1 MNISLLVR
9 SRVLIALGLGLSTL
23 AIAGCKQTEDAL
35 EETEDALSTDI
46 TGQVLDNRGEPV
58 EGVSVRLYG
67 LLENTDFVEGGD
79 VESASA
85 YINRDAV
92 LASSNTVT
100 TGETAGDGRFELR
113 AIPNAFLAAVVK
125 DGCSPAFA
133 GFDEATGV
141 LNVNTLL
148 TPNFNDGLNF
158 VIPDFVVACAT
169 PPVVNDEGNGPD
181 APPYE
186 PPPATVTCDPTSC
199 EAAGGTC
206 TADTCVSTCVAES
219 CQAAGGTCVA
229 GACATPACDAAACA
243 AEGGTCNADAS
254 SCTLPACTTDEECA
268 AGQAGAYCENPGDVA
283 LAACRPPLPAEII
296 PPVVAEG
303 WTGYRVTG
311 VDDTLIADG
320 SLENQTVPTAALPAD
335 GIVRIYGNYGGPA
348 TKVYVQ
354 VQSGGRSCA
363 NSPPRTDFIA
373 VDVVAGQ
380 LATDKG
386 GFLELA
392 LLGGYQR
399 IQLSTSDTLGLGERS
414 FVIELREP
422 CAPPAHAFTAI
433 LTWDAGVG
441 DPVDLDLSIWNGD
454 GRVLCVGN
462 KQSAWGRLR
471 DGQSPGPEVFESD
484 DVSQGPFTIKVQFFC
499 GRPRAIQGK
508 VRIIRTIGGQVVDD
522 TYSFTVSRPK
532 EVAEIGVFAA
542 E

>member
-1 MNISLLVR
+1 MSIPLLVR
-9 SRVLIALGLGLSTL
+9 SPVLIALGLSLSTL
-23 AIAGCKQTEDAL
+23 AIVGCKQTEDAL
-35 EETEDALSTDI
+35 EETEDALSVDV
-46 TGQVLDNRGEPV
+46 TGQVLDDRGEPV
-58 EGVSVRLYG
+58 AGMSVRLYG
-67 LLENTDFVEGGD
+67 LLDNTDFVEGSD
-79 VESASA
+79 VRSASA
-85 YINRDAV
+85 YINRDAI
-92 LASSNTVT
+92 LASSNTVAS
-100 TGETAGDGRFELR
+100 GETAADGRFKLS

-148 TPNFNDGLNF
+148 TPNISGGLNF

-169 PPVVNDEGNGPD
+169 PPEVSDEGNGPD

-206 TADTCVSTCVAES
+206 TGDTCVSTCVAES

-229 GACATPACDAAACA
+229 GACATPACDATACA
-243 AEGGTCNADAS
+243 AEGGTCSTDAS

-268 AGQAGAYCENPGDVA
+268 IGQPGAFCENPGDVA
-283 LAACRPPLPAEII
+283 LAACRAPLPAEIV
-296 PPVVAEG
+296 PPVVAQG
-303 WTGYRVTG
+303 WTGYRITG
-311 VDDTLIADG
+311 GDDTIIADA
-320 SLENQTVPTAALPAD
+320 SLENQVVPSTALPED
-335 GIVRIYGNYGGPA
+335 GIVRIYGNYDGPA

-392 LLGGYQR
+392 LLGSYQR
-399 IQLSTSDTLGLGERS
+399 IQLTTSDTLGIGERS
-414 FVIELREP
+414 FVVELGEP
-422 CAPPAHAFTAI
+422 CAPPEHDFTAI

-441 DPVDLDLSIWNGD
+441 DPVDLDLSVWNGA
-454 GRVLCVGN
+454 GRVLCTGN

-471 DGQSPGPEVFESD
+471 DGQSPGPEVFWSD

-508 VRIIRTIGGQVVDD
+508 VRIIRTLGGQLVDD
-522 TYSFTVSRPK
+522 TYSFTVNGPK
-532 EVAEIGVFAA
+532 DVAEIGVFSG